1 MFVIA
6 IVRAIVL
13 FVIATW
19 FIWAGITAAIIAVV
33 WMQLH
38 QAHKD
43 PLLVQVERGDD
54 EVVFV
59 IRRRTW
65 SKAFP
70 AEAARRAAPRRDVV
84 RSP

>member
-1 MFVIA
+1 LFVIA

-43 PLLVQVERGDD
+43 PLLVQVGFTR
-54 EVVFV
+54 FAL
-59 IRRRTW
+59 RK
-65 SKAFP
+65 S
-70 AEAARRAAPRRDVV
+70 EAARVTVEIAGAAA
-84 RSP
+84 

>member
-1 MFVIA
+1 LTTSSITIA
-6 IVRAIVL
+6 PRVVAGVVRV
-13 FVIATW
+13 
-19 FIWAGITAAIIAVV
+19 AGITAAIIAVV

-65 SKAFP
+65 AKAFP
-70 AEAARRAAPRRDVV
+70 AEAARRAAPRREVV